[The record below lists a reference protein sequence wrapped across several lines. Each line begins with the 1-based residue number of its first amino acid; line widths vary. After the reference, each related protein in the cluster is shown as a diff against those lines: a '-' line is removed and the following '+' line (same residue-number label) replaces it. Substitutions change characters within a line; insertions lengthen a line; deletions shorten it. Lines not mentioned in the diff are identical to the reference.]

1 MSQAKRVVDL
11 RRANRPALDMVFS
24 RRHRE
29 AMAESKNIP
38 EANAALDALL
48 EPGERVTWAAQ
59 PRPYVYIVRGL
70 SSIAYGT
77 TWAVLGAIWYHG
89 SGGVGRNAVFEGWWR
104 LLPLLSLPFIL
115 AGLSFFISPI
125 RLGAQARRTWYV
137 VTNRRVFIAELF
149 AHHEPKLRVFSPH
162 ELAPP
167 LAVKR
172 MDGLY
177 NLVLTNRAQEGLP
190 HLAPRLE
197 DAFFGLTNTEA
208 ASAAVEK
215 CHHR

>member
-1 MSQAKRVVDL
+1 
-11 RRANRPALDMVFS
+11 
-24 RRHRE
+24 
-29 AMAESKNIP
+29 MAEPQTIP
-38 EANAALDALL
+38 DANLALAALL
-48 EPGERVTWAAQ
+48 EPGEHITWSAQ

-77 TWAVLGAIWYHG
+77 TWAVLGAVWYHG
-89 SGGVGRNAVFEGWWR
+89 SGGIGRYSAFEGWWK
-104 LLPLLSLPFIL
+104 LVPLLSLPFVF

-137 VTNRRVFIAELF
+137 VTDRRVFIAELF
-149 AHHEPKLRVFSPH
+149 AHQAPKLRVFSSH

-197 DAFFGLTNTEA
+197 DAFFGLANTEA
-208 ASAAVEK
+208 ASEAVEK
-215 CHHR
+215 CLHR

>member
-1 MSQAKRVVDL
+1 
-11 RRANRPALDMVFS
+11 
-24 RRHRE
+24 
-29 AMAESKNIP
+29 MAEPHQIP
-38 EANAALDALL
+38 QANVVPPELAAML
-48 EPGERVTWAAQ
+48 EPGESVAWSMQ

-77 TWAVLGAIWYHG
+77 TWAVLGAYWYHG
-89 SGGVGRNAVFEGWWR
+89 SGGVGRYSAFEGWWR
-104 LLPLLSLPFIL
+104 LVPLLSLPFIL

-149 AHHEPKLRVFSPH
+149 AHREPKLRLFSSH

-172 MDGLY
+172 IDGLY
-177 NLVLTNRAQEGLP
+177 NLVLTHRAQEGLP
-190 HLAPRLE
+190 HLAPRIE
-197 DAFFGLTNTEA
+197 DAFFGLADAEA
-208 ASAAVEK
+208 ASEAV
-215 CHHR
+215 RSVQTPR

>member
-1 MSQAKRVVDL
+1 MT
-11 RRANRPALDMVFS
+11 
-24 RRHRE
+24 RHRE
-29 AMAESKNIP
+29 AMAEPSSNP
-38 EANAALDALL
+38 DANPALAAIL
-48 EPGERVTWAAQ
+48 EPGEKITWVAQ

-77 TWAVLGAIWYHG
+77 TWAVLGAYWYRG
-89 SGGVGRNAVFEGWWR
+89 SGGIGPYSAFEGWWR
-104 LLPLLSLPFIL
+104 LVPLLSLPFIF
-115 AGLSFFISPI
+115 AGLSFFIWPI

-137 VTNRRVFIAELF
+137 VTDRRVFIAELF
-149 AHHEPKLRVFSPH
+149 AHQAPKLRVFSSH

-197 DAFFGLTNTEA
+197 DAFFGLANIQA
-208 ASAAVEK
+208 ASDAIGK
-215 CHHR
+215 CLPRPP

>member
-1 MSQAKRVVDL
+1 MVEPQQTPDAIT
-11 RRANRPALDMVFS
+11 APPAL
-24 RRHRE
+24 
-29 AMAESKNIP
+29 
-38 EANAALDALL
+38 AAIL
-48 EPGERVTWAAQ
+48 EPGETIAWAQQ

-77 TWAVLGAIWYHG
+77 TWAVLGAVWYHG
-89 SGGVGRNAVFEGWWR
+89 AGGIGRYSAFEGWWK
-104 LLPLLSLPFIL
+104 LVPLLSLPFIL

-137 VTNRRVFIAELF
+137 VTDRRVFIVELP
-149 AHHEPKLRVFSPH
+149 AHGTPRLRVFSSH

-172 MDGLY
+172 IDGLY

-197 DAFFGLTNTEA
+197 DAFFGLSETEA
-208 ASAAVEK
+208 ASEAIGKIVP
-215 CHHR
+215 HGL

>member
-1 MSQAKRVVDL
+1 MTRHL
-11 RRANRPALDMVFS
+11 RTVAEPASNPKVNPAL
-24 RRHRE
+24 
-29 AMAESKNIP
+29 A
-38 EANAALDALL
+38 ALL
-48 EPGERVTWAAQ
+48 EPGESVTWSMQ
-59 PRPYVYIVRGL
+59 PRPYVYLVRGL

-77 TWAVLGAIWYHG
+77 TWAVLGAFWYHG
-89 SGGVGRNAVFEGWWR
+89 SGGVGRYSAFEGWWK
-104 LLPLLSLPFIL
+104 LVPLLSLPFIL

-149 AHHEPKLRVFSPH
+149 AHRAPKLRVFSPH

-190 HLAPRLE
+190 HLAPRIE
-197 DAFFGLTNTEA
+197 DAFFGLESTEIV
-208 ASAAVEK
+208 SAAVDK
-215 CHHR
+215 LAR